1 MLHRSY
7 YLELLEKLYTG
18 TRHHNL
24 TLALGMGRGF
34 AQMRR
39 RFLRAF
45 QSYEKALAKRP
56 LTTQLVTGTVLVS
69 LGDSAAQH
77 LVERRDAH
85 DWRRTGNMVLL
96 RGLIHSSLI
105 IYWYRFLATR
115 ISMPQASRYQRLA
128 VQ

>member
-1 MLHRSY
+1 MF
-7 YLELLEKLYTG
+7 K
-18 TRHHNL
+18 
-24 TLALGMGRGF
+24 AM

-39 RFLRAF
+39 PFLRAF
-45 QSYEKALAKRP
+45 QTYEEALARRP
-56 LTTQLVTGTVLVS
+56 ITTQLVTGTLLVS

-77 LVERRDAH
+77 LVEKTDAH

-115 ISMPQASRYQRLA
+115 ISMPNASRYQRLA